1 MTMAFPSRRRQNAIK
16 TPDGNAASVPA
27 RAETAPVRADEAK
40 SSRGTLET
48 AVRRIIEVVDEETE
62 ALRRGG
68 NADLKSFNERK
79 SLGLIELN
87 RALRLLEG
95 AEPDPTARRLLESLN
110 EKLTV
115 NRHVLTIHLE
125 AIREVAGVIS
135 QSIRDAES
143 DGTYTFAFRSK
154 GRTP

>member
-1 MTMAFPSRRRQNAIK
+1 MASPSRNRPNVTN
-16 TPDGNAASVPA
+16 TPDGNDASVPA
-27 RAETAPVRADEAK
+27 RPQTAPVRADEAK
-40 SSRGTLET
+40 PSRGTIET
-48 AVRRIIEVVDEETE
+48 AVRRIIEVVEEETD

-68 NADLKSFNERK
+68 DADLRSFNERK

-87 RALRLLEG
+87 RALRLLDG
-95 AEPDPTARRLLESLN
+95 AEPDPATRRLLESLN

>member
-1 MTMAFPSRRRQNAIK
+1 MASPSRRRPNAIN
-16 TPDGNAASVPA
+16 TPDGNAASVSA

-40 SSRGTLET
+40 PSRGSLET
-48 AVRRIIEVVDEETE
+48 AIRRIIEVIDEETE

-68 NADLKSFNERK
+68 AADLRSFNERK

-87 RALRLLEG
+87 RALRLLDD
-95 AEPDPTARRLLESLN
+95 AEPDSATRRLLENLN

>member
-1 MTMAFPSRRRQNAIK
+1 MASPSRNRPSVTS
-16 TPDGNAASVPA
+16 TPDGNDASAPA
-27 RAETAPVRADEAK
+27 RPETAPVRADEAK
-40 SSRGTLET
+40 PSRGTIET

-68 NADLKSFNERK
+68 DADLKSFNERK

-87 RALRLLEG
+87 RALRLLDG
-95 AEPDPTARRLLESLN
+95 AEPDPATRRLLESLN
-110 EKLTV
+110 EKLSV